1 MKIIIVEDEPAI
13 ARGIAKLL
21 TITYKDIIIL
31 DVCLNG
37 SEGMMS
43 ILKNQPDLVF
53 TDIRMPVMDGLEMIR
68 QIHEKTFPEHI
79 FIGCIPWEYRY

>member
-37 SEGMMS
+37 SE
-43 ILKNQPDLVF
+43 
-53 TDIRMPVMDGLEMIR
+53 E
-68 QIHEKTFPEHI
+68 
-79 FIGCIPWEYRY
+79 

>member
-68 QIHEKTFPEHI
+68 QIHEKNFFPQFVI
-79 FIGCIPWEYRY
+79 LT